1 MRRTAIILAVT
12 LGLGGGAH
20 AQCVTK
26 TFSTHN
32 VAQVIDG
39 HTVRLDDA
47 SEVRLIGAL
56 APETPRWWK
65 GKGAWPPADFTRKE
79 LEKLIGSHKVEIRF
93 AGVEEQRDRHDR
105 YLAQLFV
112 RRGDERIWVQGHMI
126 REGLSQAYS
135 LKGHRACARAL
146 QEEEFSA
153 RNSHRGLWHKDRF
166 KVLQTKI
173 TGDISK
179 RQGSFQ
185 IVEGTVHTVGKKTK
199 WTFLNF
205 SADWRNDFTVA
216 VRAGDRRKFAG
227 SDVDLAMLE
236 GKMIRVR
243 GWVERW
249 NGPLIKVTHPEQIE
263 ILDQAVGAAKRP
275 PH

>member
-1 MRRTAIILAVT
+1 V
-12 LGLGGGAH
+12 AH

-26 TFSTHN
+26 TSSTHN

-39 HTVRLDDA
+39 NTVRLDNE

-93 AGVEEQRDRHDR
+93 AGDEEPRDRHDR
-105 YLAQLFV
+105 YLAQMFV
-112 RRGDERIWVQGHMI
+112 RRDEERIWVQGHMI
-126 REGLSQAYS
+126 RNGLSQAYS

-146 QEEEFSA
+146 QEEELSA
-153 RNSHRGLWHKDRF
+153 RNSHRGLWRKDRF
-166 KVLQTKI
+166 KVLQTNN
-173 TGDISK
+173 TDGLSM

-185 IVEGTVHTVGKKTK
+185 VVEGTVHTVSKKSQ

-205 SADWRNDFTVA
+205 SAD
-216 VRAGDRRKFAG
+216 
-227 SDVDLAMLE
+227 
-236 GKMIRVR
+236 
-243 GWVERW
+243 
-249 NGPLIKVTHPEQIE
+249 
-263 ILDQAVGAAKRP
+263 
-275 PH
+275 